1 MSSYWSADSPGT
13 MMDLAQRPCFSALR
27 RMCWRAEA
35 VCNWAWERRQSS
47 ASWVSSPQASQT
59 SADWWSPE
67 TRRGPPPQ
75 KAGSKPRVRAR
86 GGSAFG
92 SGVGA
97 PKRAGVAGG
106 AGGSGPPGGSGGR
119 AAGVCPSGG
128 SGGGAAGVCPS
139 GGSGGRAAGVCPCG
153 AGGSGAGA
161 PKRAGV
167 AGGACGSGGGAAG
180 VCPCG
185 AGDTSDG
192 RVLLDIVHRAENRM
206 AEERVGG
213 S

>member
-92 SGVGA
+92 SGAGA

-106 AGGSGPPGGSGGR
+106 AGAPKRAGVAGGACGSGPPGGSGGR

-128 SGGGAAGVCPS
+128 SGGG
-139 GGSGGRAAGVCPCG
+139 AAGVCPCG